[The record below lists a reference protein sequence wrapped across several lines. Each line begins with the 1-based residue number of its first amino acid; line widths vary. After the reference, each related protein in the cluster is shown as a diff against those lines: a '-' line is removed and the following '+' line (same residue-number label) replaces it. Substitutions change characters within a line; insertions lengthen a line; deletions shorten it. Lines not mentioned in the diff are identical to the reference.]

1 VGVNRETKLL
11 ERAFSR
17 IPKIGRALVVIFAAA
32 SCIGILMIAAIAV
45 SFFVALSAGEQT
57 NVSGVQIAY
66 ELIGQAAM
74 LAVYV
79 SCALVA
85 RDMSRGET
93 PFSNKQSKRVFVA
106 ACVMTTYVICC
117 FVWDP
122 LFSTIQ
128 ANFGLMS
135 MGYSAHPEPTTFFIN
150 FGALTA
156 ALVLFLLAYV
166 LDYGKTLQ
174 MFADETQ

>member
-1 VGVNRETKLL
+1 M
-11 ERAFSR
+11 
-17 IPKIGRALVVIFAAA
+17 LVFTAA
-32 SCIGILMIAAIAV
+32 SCIGILMIVAIAV
-45 SFFVALSAGEQT
+45 SFFVSLSAGEQT
-57 NVSGVQIAY
+57 SVSGLQIAY
-66 ELIGQAAM
+66 ELIGQVAM
-74 LAVYV
+74 LAVYA

-106 ACVMTTYVICC
+106 ACVMTVYVICC

-122 LFSTIQ
+122 LFSAIQ
-128 ANFGLMS
+128 TNFGLVS
-135 MGYSAHPEPTTFFIN
+135 MGYSTHPEPTTFFIN

-166 LDYGKTLQ
+166 FDYGKTLQ